1 MWPGFLRLGRDT
13 MDLTSFLTWLV
24 VSGGSI
30 SVVSWLFERMNWFQ
44 ALASDVKDYTIFGAS
59 VVVGCGALAVVT
71 YVPAEVLA
79 AIAPYF
85 LVVSGTFAT
94 VFMGKAFHAVDKKSG
109 VSVELIG
116 TLEEIKDEPEA

>member
-1 MWPGFLRLGRDT
+1 

-94 VFMGKAFHAVDKKSG
+94 VFMGKAFHRVDKGGG
-109 VSVELIG
+109 VEITLING
-116 TLEEIKDEPEA
+116 SEDTE